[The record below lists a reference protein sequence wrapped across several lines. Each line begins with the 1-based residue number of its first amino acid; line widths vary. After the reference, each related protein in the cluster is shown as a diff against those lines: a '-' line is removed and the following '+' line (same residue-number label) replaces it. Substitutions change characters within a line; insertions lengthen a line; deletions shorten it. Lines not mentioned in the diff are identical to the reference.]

1 MSPAELAS
9 TSDTLA
15 WLAVLSYVVA
25 ATLFGLEFAYGTR
38 WFGVAGLTVT
48 VAGLAANIG
57 AAVTRGL
64 AVDRVPWGN
73 MYEFSIIVGIITVAG
88 YLVWLRRRPEIRPL
102 GVFVLLPAVLAM
114 ALGGLVFPVPAGPLV
129 PALNSRW
136 IVIHVAAAITGS
148 SVLCLAA
155 VFSILYLVK
164 ERMERRQRPPAPPLV
179 AGAAKTADRVEV
191 DQAVARHARVW
202 DRLPS
207 ADTLDHLAYR
217 TTAFGFPIWTF
228 AIIAGA
234 IWAQAAWGRY
244 WGWDPKETWSFI
256 SWTVFA
262 AYLHARATG
271 LTAGEVAADVA
282 CGTGALARELEA
294 LAPGAVVVGLDFSQE
309 MLKRAG
315 RGRFAA
321 GDALQLPLADAS
333 VDVVTIAFGLRN
345 LPEPGQGLLEFR
357 RVLRPGGRLVV
368 CEFSTPVVPVLRE
381 VYGRYL
387 TRLMPVAA
395 RRLTSDPEAYQYLA
409 RSIGAWPDQPALARW
424 LQEAGFGE
432 VAWRN
437 LTGGIVALHR
447 GVARP

>member
-1 MSPAELAS
+1 MTDQPAP
-9 TSDTLA
+9 
-15 WLAVLSYVVA
+15 A
-25 ATLFGLEFAYGTR
+25 AERTAP
-38 WFGVAGLTVT
+38 GV
-48 VAGLAANIG
+48 
-57 AAVTRGL
+57 RRMF
-64 AVDRVPWGN
+64 DRVAPR
-73 MYEFSIIVGIITVAG
+73 YD
-88 YLVWLRRRPEIRPL
+88 
-102 GVFVLLPAVLAM
+102 LA
-114 ALGGLVFPVPAGPLV
+114 
-129 PALNSRW
+129 N
-136 IVIHVAAAITGS
+136 T
-148 SVLCLAA
+148 
-155 VFSILYLVK
+155 VFSVGQDK
-164 ERMERRQRPPAPPLV
+164 GWR
-179 AGAAKTADRVEV
+179 
-191 DQAVARHARVW
+191 
-202 DRLPS
+202 
-207 ADTLDHLAYR
+207 
-217 TTAFGFPIWTF
+217 
-228 AIIAGA
+228 
-234 IWAQAAWGRY
+234 QAA
-244 WGWDPKETWSFI
+244 
-256 SWTVFA
+256 
-262 AYLHARATG
+262 ARATG
-271 LTAGEVAADVA
+271 LAAGEVAADVA

-294 LAPGAVVVGLDFSQE
+294 LAAGAVVVGLDFSQE